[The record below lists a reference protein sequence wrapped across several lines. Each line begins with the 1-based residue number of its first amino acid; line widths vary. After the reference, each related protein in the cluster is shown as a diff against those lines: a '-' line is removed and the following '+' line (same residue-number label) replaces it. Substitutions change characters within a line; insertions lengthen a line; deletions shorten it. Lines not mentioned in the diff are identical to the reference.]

1 MVFLPELT
9 VMAAG
14 LAFFGLSL
22 AGSKP
27 EVVRNTAYVFYA
39 IIVFACLGSLHSLR
53 ALHGPVDLFHGA
65 FRVDIFSQLCKL
77 AIALAAL
84 VVVVI
89 CGGHKGIKEK
99 FFPEYQLFQ
108 AISVLGLMI
117 LVSSVDLLA
126 IFVALELSSFA
137 VYVMVPIRH
146 DQDGKM
152 VIQMEAGIKY
162 LLFGVVATG
171 FMLFGMSYIYGLTG
185 STQLAVIVERLPDLL
200 HEPALVI
207 AALMVMAAFFYK
219 LAFFPFHFW
228 VPDVYEGASNE
239 TTAFIAAAPKI
250 AAVALLVR
258 LAILFDIRGESI
270 AVILSACAILS
281 MFYGNLS
288 ALVQKDIK
296 RMLAFSGI
304 AHAGFVMLGV
314 LTFQTIGYA
323 TAAYYI
329 FGYMLM
335 ILACFMV
342 ICCIAKDGNN
352 VAISDFTGL
361 YQRSPLLAVTLL
373 VALFSLAGI
382 PPFIGFTGKFML
394 LVGAFS
400 KGHYALV
407 TLAAINTA
415 IGIYYY
421 LSVVRLTFCTPA
433 EGEEPVA
440 IDQPNRFM
448 RTISLV
454 LLFAIIYFG
463 VLPNHFLNLMQ
474 RALAGI

>member
-14 LAFFGLSL
+14 LVFFGLSL
-22 AGSKP
+22 TASKP

-39 IIVFACLGSLHSLR
+39 ILSLVCLGTLHSS
-53 ALHGPVDLFHGA
+53 GELFYGA
-65 FRVDIFSQLCKL
+65 FRVDMFSQLSKL
-77 AIALAAL
+77 AIAVAAFI
-84 VVVVI
+84 VVVI
-89 CGGHKGIKEK
+89 CGGHEGIKEK

-108 AISVLGLMI
+108 AVSVLGLMM

-137 VYVMVPIRH
+137 VYVMVPIRR
-146 DQDGKM
+146 DNEGKM
-152 VIQMEAGIKY
+152 VIQLEAGIKY

-171 FMLFGMSYIYGLTG
+171 FMLFGMSYIYGLAG
-185 STQLAVIVERLPDLL
+185 STNIAVIAERLPDLL

-207 AALMVMAAFFYK
+207 AAVMVMAGFFFK

-258 LAILFDIRGESI
+258 LASLFDIRGESI
-270 AVILSACAILS
+270 GIILAACAVLS

-323 TAAYYI
+323 SAAYYI

-342 ICCIAKDGNN
+342 ICCISKNGDN

-373 VALFSLAGI
+373 IALFSLAGI

-394 LVGAFS
+394 LVGAF
-400 KGHYALV
+400 KEGHHVLV

-421 LSVVRLTFCTPA
+421 LSVVRLTFCTA
-433 EGEEPVA
+433 DESQESLV
-440 IDQPNRFM
+440 INKPNRFM
-448 RTISLV
+448 QAISLV
-454 LLFAIIYFG
+454 LIVAIIYFG

-474 RALAGI
+474 TALSGV

>member
-9 VMAAG
+9 IMTAG
-14 LAFFGLSL
+14 LVFFGLSL
-22 AGSKP
+22 TTSKP

-39 IIVFACLGSLHSLR
+39 ILSLVCLGSLQMHSS
-53 ALHGPVDLFHGA
+53 GELFYGA
-65 FRVDIFSQLCKL
+65 FRVDMFSQLGKL
-77 AIALAAL
+77 AIAVASL

-89 CGGHKGIKEK
+89 SGGHEGIRRL

-108 AISVLGLMI
+108 AVSVLGLMM

-126 IFVALELSSFA
+126 VFVALELSSFA
-137 VYVMVPIRH
+137 VYIMVPLRF
-146 DQDGKM
+146 DQDGKLT
-152 VIQMEAGIKY
+152 IHIEAGIKY
-162 LLFGVVATG
+162 LLFGVLATG

-185 STQLAVIVERLPDLL
+185 STSIAAIAEHILDLP
-200 HEPALVI
+200 HQPALVI
-207 AALMVMAAFFYK
+207 AAVMVMAGFFYK

-239 TTAFIAAAPKI
+239 TTAFIAAVPKI
-250 AAVALLVR
+250 AAVALLIR
-258 LAILFDIRGESI
+258 LAGLFDIRGESI
-270 AVILSACAILS
+270 GVILSACAILS

-288 ALVQKDIK
+288 ALVQKDMK

-314 LTFQTIGYA
+314 LTFQTLGYA

-335 ILACFMV
+335 TLACFMV
-342 ICCIAKDGNN
+342 ICCISKNGAN
-352 VAISDFTGL
+352 VAITDFTGL
-361 YQRSPLLAVTLL
+361 YHRSPLLAVTLL
-373 VALFSLAGI
+373 IALFSLAGI

-394 LVGAFS
+394 LVGAF
-400 KGHYALV
+400 KAGHHVLV

-421 LSVVRLTFCTPA
+421 LSVVRLTFCTA
-433 EGEEPVA
+433 DESQETVV
-440 IDQPNRFM
+440 ISKPNRFM
-448 RTISLV
+448 QGISLA

-463 VLPNHFLNLMQ
+463 VLPNHFLSVMQ
-474 RALAGI
+474 RALNLAAGV

>member
-14 LAFFGLSL
+14 LVFFGLSL
-22 AGSKP
+22 TASKA

-39 IIVFACLGSLHSLR
+39 ILSLVCLATLQLHSS
-53 ALHGPVDLFHGA
+53 GEVFYGA
-65 FRVDIFSQLCKL
+65 FRVDMFSQLGKL
-77 AIALAAL
+77 AIALASL

-89 CGGHKGIKEK
+89 SGHHDGLRRL
-99 FFPEYQLFQ
+99 FFAEYQLFQ
-108 AISVLGLMI
+108 AVAVLGLMM
-117 LVSSVDLLA
+117 LVSSVDLIA
-126 IFVALELSSFA
+126 IFVSLELSSFA
-137 VYVMVPIRH
+137 VYIMVPLRF
-146 DQDGKM
+146 DQDGK
-152 VIQMEAGIKY
+152 IAIHIEAGIKY

-171 FMLFGMSYIYGLTG
+171 FMLFGMSYIFGLTG
-185 STQLAVIVERLPDLL
+185 STHITAIAEHVPELV
-200 HEPALVI
+200 HEPALVV
-207 AALMVMAAFFYK
+207 AAVMIMAGFFYK

-239 TTAFIAAAPKI
+239 TTAFIAAVPKI
-250 AAVALLVR
+250 AAVALLIR
-258 LAILFDIRGESI
+258 LASLFDASGETI
-270 AVILSACAILS
+270 GIILSACAILS
-281 MFYGNLS
+281 MFYDNLS
-288 ALVQKDIK
+288 ALVQKDMK

-329 FGYMLM
+329 FGYLLM
-335 ILACFMV
+335 TLACFMV
-342 ICCIAKDGNN
+342 ICCISKHGEN

-373 VALFSLAGI
+373 IALFSLAGI

-394 LVGAFS
+394 LLGAFKS
-400 KGHYALV
+400 GHHVLV

-421 LSVVRLTFCTPA
+421 LSVVRLTFCTA
-433 EGEEPVA
+433 DESQEPIVISQLSRPLQA
-440 IDQPNRFM
+440 V
-448 RTISLV
+448 SLV

-463 VLPNHFLNLMQ
+463 VLPGHFLDLMQ
-474 RALAGI
+474 KALNMAGL